1 MGFVFNTGR
10 RTALA
15 AGAALGLARAL
26 PAWARDYP
34 NKPIRLVVPFATGG
48 GSDTVARAIAEKLTL
63 DWGQPIIVDNRPGAG
78 GALGANIVAR
88 SAPDGYTLLLSDAS
102 ALTINPSLYPKL
114 PYSEADLTPVIN
126 VATFALV
133 LVVPVN
139 SPIKSVQD
147 LVARDKADPGH
158 FNAASSGPGSSPH
171 LMLEMMNSIAGT
183 KLVHVPY
190 KGGGPAMIDVVA
202 GQVDLMFNG
211 LSGGTMSLIT
221 AGKVKALAV
230 TTAKRI
236 ASLPDVPTLAESG
249 YPGVEVVSA
258 QSLFVPADTLGPIVN
273 ALNGEIARV
282 LRLPDIE
289 QRWSQS
295 GFLPPQEQSPTQVAA
310 WFASESKKWS
320 KLIGDRKITVE

>member
-1 MGFVFNTGR
+1 MGLRFNPGR
-10 RTALA
+10 RAALGM
-15 AGAALGLARAL
+15 GAALGLARAL
-26 PAWARDYP
+26 PAWAQDYP
-34 NKPIRLVVPFATGG
+34 SKPIRLVVPFATGG
-48 GSDTVARAIAEKLTL
+48 GSDTVARAVAEKLTV
-63 DWGQPIIVDNRPGAG
+63 DWKQPIIVDNRPGAG
-78 GALGANIVAR
+78 GALGTNIVAR

-102 ALTINPSLYPKL
+102 AVTINPSLYPKL
-114 PYSEADLTPVIN
+114 PYSAADLTPVIN

-147 LVARDKADPGH
+147 LVAMDKANPGH

-171 LMLEMMNSIAGT
+171 LMLEMMNAIAGT

-221 AGKVKALAV
+221 GGKVRALAV

-258 QSLFVPADTLGPIVN
+258 QSLFVPAGTPAPIVD
-273 ALNGEIARV
+273 ALNTEITRI
-282 LRLPDIE
+282 LQLPDIE
-289 QRWSQS
+289 QRWAQS
-295 GFLPPQEQSPTQVAA
+295 GFLPPQKESPAQVAA
-310 WFASESKKWS
+310 WFASESEKWS
-320 KLIGDRKITVE
+320 KLISDRKITVE